1 MLSNNRSQLL
11 AEDVR
16 IFDDASAP
24 GFFQAHKPGSP
35 KTVALTAAQAFLA
48 EGLRHPYSEVVLL
61 AKCNARF
68 SGKIAIDD
76 LRNLIEVLDDAG
88 LMVGGAAE
96 ANSSYPSG
104 APDNSSAAA
113 PPVASEDDSL
123 GDPPQVELEDD
134 SGRATYRN
142 HWSLCKPQP
151 FLDRALTVLAFLR
164 HLNILVPFVFILA
177 LVGFFNNLDLF
188 FLDISGIK
196 SRTSELGRLLFTM
209 FTVGLITQ
217 LYRGLTARYFGFAT
231 PSFGLILVFGL
242 LPRFNMR
249 VTVPQGA
256 ERKARLWTLGA
267 PIYVRFIVFPFGIIL
282 WLTTRDQGTSLP
294 LIGAALAM
302 VSMIS
307 LLFVA
312 NPLLG
317 GAGYRFLSEY
327 FATPN
332 LRKKA
337 FVRLRAL
344 FSRQPPVVMK
354 YVDRSPAV
362 LVYGVLSILFSL
374 MIMGFMGFMAARW
387 LELNYQGL
395 GVAVFLFVIVYLFF
409 RFGYQDLRNRQRRQR
424 AKSVVASSSS
434 PDQPVGLAA
443 RVRLYGR
450 HLFFLALLGACF
462 LPYQYECGG
471 EAEIFP
477 AASAKIYAEYPDL
490 VGRVYFDGGEVLKQ
504 GTVVAEMVNERQ
516 QHDVEKTQEEIRKQQ
531 EELNIL
537 LTTPLPEQIT
547 LAQEELTKSEV
558 LLRYSQ
564 QQLER
569 MEGLYQDRA
578 VALVEYQD
586 ALRQVELDQQLIKT
600 ARANLDYVKNQIN
613 KHKIES
619 TRIDISILQDQLAYY
634 QQVLDRTRLKMPIDG
649 KIITMN
655 LKKLQDSYLEAKTK
669 FAEVEDAS
677 KVRVEIK
684 IPEGD
689 VEDVAPGDS
698 VKIRLRAYPNRLFGC
713 EVRNVYTMTMEDT
726 LDRYLMS
733 DCLIPNEKGELK
745 SSMTGFAKIEGREM
759 FVVSAFSRALVRFF
773 RVEVWSW
780 LP

>member
-1 MLSNNRSQLL
+1 
-11 AEDVR
+11 
-16 IFDDASAP
+16 
-24 GFFQAHKPGSP
+24 
-35 KTVALTAAQAFLA
+35 
-48 EGLRHPYSEVVLL
+48 
-61 AKCNARF
+61 
-68 SGKIAIDD
+68 
-76 LRNLIEVLDDAG
+76 
-88 LMVGGAAE
+88 
-96 ANSSYPSG
+96 
-104 APDNSSAAA
+104 
-113 PPVASEDDSL
+113 
-123 GDPPQVELEDD
+123 
-134 SGRATYRN
+134 
-142 HWSLCKPQP
+142 
-151 FLDRALTVLAFLR
+151 
-164 HLNILVPFVFILA
+164 
-177 LVGFFNNLDLF
+177 
-188 FLDISGIK
+188 
-196 SRTSELGRLLFTM
+196 
-209 FTVGLITQ
+209 
-217 LYRGLTARYFGFAT
+217 
-231 PSFGLILVFGL
+231 
-242 LPRFNMR
+242 
-249 VTVPQGA
+249 
-256 ERKARLWTLGA
+256 
-267 PIYVRFIVFPFGIIL
+267 
-282 WLTTRDQGTSLP
+282 
-294 LIGAALAM
+294 
-302 VSMIS
+302 
-307 LLFVA
+307 
-312 NPLLG
+312 
-317 GAGYRFLSEY
+317 
-327 FATPN
+327 
-332 LRKKA
+332 
-337 FVRLRAL
+337 
-344 FSRQPPVVMK
+344 
-354 YVDRSPAV
+354 
-362 LVYGVLSILFSL
+362 
-374 MIMGFMGFMAARW
+374 
-387 LELNYQGL
+387 
-395 GVAVFLFVIVYLFF
+395 
-409 RFGYQDLRNRQRRQR
+409 
-424 AKSVVASSSS
+424 
-434 PDQPVGLAA
+434 
-443 RVRLYGR
+443 
-450 HLFFLALLGACF
+450 
-462 LPYQYECGG
+462 
-471 EAEIFP
+471 
-477 AASAKIYAEYPDL
+477 
-490 VGRVYFDGGEVLKQ
+490 
-504 GTVVAEMVNERQ
+504 MVNERQ